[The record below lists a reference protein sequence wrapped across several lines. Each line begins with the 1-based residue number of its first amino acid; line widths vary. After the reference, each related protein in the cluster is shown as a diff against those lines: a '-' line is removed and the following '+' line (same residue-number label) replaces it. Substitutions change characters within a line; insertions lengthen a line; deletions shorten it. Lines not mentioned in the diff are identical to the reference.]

1 MRGTRR
7 GWAGEVSTE
16 RWAATECSRALTLK
30 RTLWSDG
37 ALQLLEHAIALDAA
51 CDDDGRGEAQPL
63 VREVNLLDRLCARKL
78 VNLKRVQV
86 DSAKG
91 GGMR

>member
-1 MRGTRR
+1 MGADTKANTIW
-7 GWAGEVSTE
+7 GG
-16 RWAATECSRALTLK
+16 
-30 RTLWSDG
+30 G

-51 CDDDGRGEAQPL
+51 CDDDGRGDAQPL

-78 VNLKRVQV
+78 VNLKHVPV

-91 GGMR
+91 GGMQ